1 MTVTDGEMMESVD
14 HMARTEGVYPAPEGA
29 ATLAGLKNLLVK
41 GDVDPSGNIVLMNT
55 GSAYKYLDV
64 LLGPTG

>member
-1 MTVTDGEMMESVD
+1 MMESVKQ
-14 HMARTEGVYPAPEGA
+14 MAGAEGVYPAPEGA
-29 ATLAGLKNLLVK
+29 ATLAGLKKLLAN
-41 GDVDPSGNIVLMNT
+41 GEVDPSGNIVLMNT